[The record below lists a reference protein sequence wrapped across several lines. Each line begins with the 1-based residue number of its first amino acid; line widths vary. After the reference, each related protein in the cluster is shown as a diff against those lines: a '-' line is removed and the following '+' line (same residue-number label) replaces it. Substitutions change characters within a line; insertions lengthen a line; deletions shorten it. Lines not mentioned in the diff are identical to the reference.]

1 MCGPAVGALQT
12 DSFDDAVV
20 SGQTWPNDDEV
31 EVGAPD
37 KRKEKDV
44 VRFCGIKH
52 RQYSINHILS
62 VVPSATSSTTTVSFS
77 SAKNNQGRQEEEL
90 CGTQLLWIHC

>member
-12 DSFDDAVV
+12 DSYDDDAVV

-44 VRFCGIKH
+44 VHFCGIKH
-52 RQYSINHILS
+52 MQNL
-62 VVPSATSSTTTVSFS
+62 
-77 SAKNNQGRQEEEL
+77 
-90 CGTQLLWIHC
+90 